1 MVTTK
6 KVLEQMKSKQ
16 IVRELEAY
24 LDAHFSAFAV
34 EHTRFIEAVDRLRN
48 ELDPTASPTVDDTL
62 NAIDKQTVSNLLF
75 SGMLGFK
82 SNLDH
87 FIDPMARTVLEVD
100 YPVFLREDTAMR
112 LPDYIQAQMTID
124 AFFALLSQQHDELLE
139 AFIGYISYLET
150 TGPKLAHYFGYLL
163 GNDILPNLVPG
174 YHTDKVLTMQY
185 GSMLADY
192 LEIKAGDLVA

>member
-1 MVTTK
+1 MVTTQ
-6 KVLEQMKSKQ
+6 KVLEQMTSKQ

-24 LDAHFSAFAV
+24 LEAHFSSFSV
-34 EHTRFIEAVDRLRN
+34 ERTRFIEAVDRLRN
-48 ELDPTASPTVDDTL
+48 ELAPTASPTVDDML
-62 NAIDKQTVSNLLF
+62 KAIDKQTASNLLF

-112 LPDYIQAQMTID
+112 LPEYIQAQMTID

-139 AFIGYISYLET
+139 ALIGYISYLET

-163 GNDILPNLVPG
+163 GNDILPNIVPG

-192 LEIKAGDLVA
+192 LGIKISDLVA

>member
-1 MVTTK
+1 MVTTQ
-6 KVLEQMKSKQ
+6 KVLEQMTSKQ

-24 LDAHFSAFAV
+24 LEAHFSSFSV
-34 EHTRFIEAVDRLRN
+34 ERTRFIEAVDQLRN
-48 ELDPTASPTVDDTL
+48 ELDPTASPTVDDML
-62 NAIDKQTVSNLLF
+62 KAIDKQTASNLLF

-112 LPDYIQAQMTID
+112 LPEYIQAQMTIV
-124 AFFALLSQQHDELLE
+124 AFLARLPQQHDELFE
-139 AFIGYISYLET
+139 ALIGYMSYLET

-163 GNDILPNLVPG
+163 GNDILPNIVPG

-192 LEIKAGDLVA
+192 LGIKVSDLAT

>member
-1 MVTTK
+1 MVTTQ
-6 KVLEQMKSKQ
+6 KVLEQMTSKQ

-24 LDAHFSAFAV
+24 LEAHFSSFAV
-34 EHTRFIEAVDRLRN
+34 ERTRFIEAVDQLRN
-48 ELDPTASPTVDDTL
+48 VLDPEASPTVDDTL

-112 LPDYIQAQMTID
+112 LPEYVKAQTTID

-139 AFIGYISYLET
+139 ALIGYISYLET
-150 TGPKLAHYFGYLL
+150 TGPKLAHYFGYILA
-163 GNDILPNLVPG
+163 NDFLPNIVPG

-192 LEIKAGDLVA
+192 LGIKVSDLVA

>member
-1 MVTTK
+1 MVTTQ
-6 KVLEQMKSKQ
+6 KVLEQMTSKQ

-24 LDAHFSAFAV
+24 LEAHFSSFAV
-34 EHTRFIEAVDRLRN
+34 EHTRFMEAVDRLRN

-112 LPDYIQAQMTID
+112 LPVYIQAQMTID
-124 AFFALLSQQHDELLE
+124 AFFALLSQQYDELLE
-139 AFIGYISYLET
+139 ALIGYMSYLET

-163 GNDILPNLVPG
+163 GNDILPNIVPG

-192 LEIKAGDLVA
+192 LGIKVSDLAT